1 MKLGSD
7 SESRGVI
14 EKLRELLPNLWIA
27 GVEERLDTENTVFD
41 LVVTSHYDAYL
52 GHYEQIDLDALAMT
66 PELYSLVAP
75 FEGQALSM
83 LDRVRYYDPGNY
95 PPPRSGLPQF
105 QDSFDA
111 RSDLFSRH
119 CRFWNHI
126 LNELKIDAVIAQ
138 NFGHQGYDFVA
149 LSLAEAKGIP
159 TLVFNETGQFP
170 RVQFVQEKVRELGTF
185 ELGKELKRRVSSE
198 MLPENPDFIRNSI
211 RNVEKAPDRFGV
223 MAEYSTSPLASWLTD
238 ANVRTAK
245 PSLRVVLGALANKWR
260 RFKSSPRKRLRTT
273 VKTFN
278 RIRRTLTSMSEE
290 RRYSRVPDLKTK
302 FVYFPLHFQPE
313 ATTSVKGRHF
323 YRLREAVSFV
333 AAHLPNGWSLI
344 VKEHPHQWRR
354 FYDRKLGFFAELSK
368 IPRVQLIHHSYDNN
382 PLIEQSQAVVCV
394 SHSSITA
401 YASTR
406 GKPVISLGN
415 SHFRRSPKYFCITST
430 EEIENVFQLIS
441 GEDTTPESHD
451 RENFIRDLELGTF
464 EGLLGYTPKD
474 IGSDEYH
481 RIVQVTQQNISLVIR
496 EWLRL
501 RIPARQESTNYIPH
515 SREATAVNSL
525 RHSPP
530 QSNL

>member
-27 GVEERLDTENTVFD
+27 GVEERLDTEDTVFD

-52 GHYEQIDLDALAMT
+52 GHYEQINLDALAMT

-75 FEGQALSM
+75 FEGQALNM
-83 LDRVRYYDPGNY
+83 LDRVRYYEPENY
-95 PPPRSGLPQF
+95 PPPRSGMPPF
-105 QDSFDA
+105 RDSFDA

-119 CRFWNHI
+119 CRFWNHVFDQY
-126 LNELKIDAVIAQ
+126 KIDAVIAQ
-138 NFGHQGYDFVA
+138 NFGHQGFDFVA

-159 TLVFNETGQFP
+159 TLIFNETGQFP
-170 RVQFVQEKVRELGTF
+170 RVQFVQERVRDLGTF
-185 ELGKELKRRVSSE
+185 ELGKTLKKRILPE
-198 MLPENPDFIRNSI
+198 MLAEDQAFIRRPLES
-211 RNVEKAPDRFGV
+211 VEKAPDRFGV
-223 MAEYSTSPLASWLTD
+223 MANYSTSPFGSWLTD
-238 ANVRTAK
+238 VNVRTAK

-260 RFKSSPRKRLRTT
+260 RFRSSPRKRLRGT

-278 RIRRTLTSMSEE
+278 RIRRTRTSMSEE
-290 RRYSRVPDLKTK
+290 RRYSQVPDLKTK

-333 AAHLPNGWSLI
+333 AGHLPNGWSLI

-354 FYDRKLGFFAELSK
+354 FYDRKLGFFAELSR
-368 IPRVQLIHHSYDNN
+368 IPRVQLVHHSYDNN
-382 PLIEQSQAVVCV
+382 SLVEQSQAVVCV

-401 YASTR
+401 YANTR

-415 SHFRRSPKYFCITST
+415 SHFRRSPNYFCITST
-430 EEIENVFQLIS
+430 EELENVFRLVS
-441 GEDTTPESHD
+441 GKDTNLKPNNREDFV
-451 RENFIRDLELGTF
+451 RELELGTF
-464 EGLLGYTPKD
+464 EGLLGYTPQNLEP
-474 IGSDEYH
+474 SEYR
-481 RIVQVTQQNISLVIR
+481 RIVRVTQHNLSLVIR

-525 RHSPP
+525 RPSPP